1 MQNCGAALFTILA
14 SAERDLLK
22 GDLFEFYAPNV
33 TELCPANASKRYAPT
48 EIAWLGWKYERQ
60 AISHSDISKHIT
72 GQFNN
77 VTVTLSNVDRS
88 VSDWVTFND
97 IEGWRVLIRCV
108 SRSIEDDSIVLGVFR
123 CEKPD
128 EIDNTT
134 VRISAKQDL
143 GSIENDLPW
152 NKIQPKCTVKFKG
165 LECLGGQ
172 LLAEKSAAYQA
183 ATACNR
189 SQQQC
194 AEYANSKAFQGEP
207 FQAVSGN
214 FKVSRNRGGAGG
226 AFLSLLG
233 LGNKRVTA
241 QYSSQQGGSY
251 GRVWPLGLGRTQI
264 ELVPLLYADTGQY
277 LAGQWGIGE
286 GEIQAIL
293 NLRNISAGWANTFQ
307 ALATHRGAYGY
318 DAEQAPQGFFTN
330 QQLYHSHKGYVE
342 ATILGDN
349 PDTGDIAPTLAAT
362 ILWIV
367 IPTWDGSAFSG
378 EGWSD
383 DGVEHVRYLLTET
396 RSLGYNE
403 AWIDDVAA
411 GETLAYCQE
420 PMIDE
425 TGGEDV
431 YVSTAAGVPG
441 TDYKRYRSTGLLDR
455 YYFRKVLG
463 LTTQYSAEREV
474 VYNSYNPAN
483 AVTPVLGT
491 YYRKRYTSNWN
502 LLEPKRAVDFIFK
515 DLLPSFRGYLVTSA
529 QGKLQIRT
537 EKPTITSYVRAD
549 VFPDDTAISVEDA
562 LAWRNLNL
570 PEIFVLVGV
579 GLETSETAKVSS
591 VEFSTEGNS
600 ITLAAGGGAT
610 ASGST
615 LSGGTADT
623 QAFGYVTTSG
633 GSASITIDG
642 ITLSYTANGDDT
654 SGTVAAMLAVMV
666 NADPEL
672 QRYVQAV
679 WTPTLPNQVT
689 IKSKLGTLNLAAGL
703 EFDHNT
709 LETLAHVHLPFADV
723 AMGALSRGNV
733 SQNGYKWPLKSRQS
747 SYNRFTITF
756 NDAPQD
762 YQLTELNEDDE
773 AHQASTNRVNRLE
786 VSGAC
791 VDNYHQANR
800 LVLAARYKY
809 REGNYFGQI
818 QTTDARALLLEEGD
832 VICVTHSNQ
841 PEQRNLLMRVEELQ
855 IAPDHKVSITARLY
869 ADEQFPTSA
878 TERTVPLP
886 TGIGYPSSPPPAISN
901 LVLTNPT
908 AGAINGTFDFGAY
921 LGSQQAKIEIQLPG
935 AVAFT
940 DTGIRVTPDS
950 QNKGA
955 FQITGVTPGLSYVRV
970 TPFSAAG
977 NGPETIGSRDTSPS
991 LAATVEAVSTV
1002 SATLSGGTGAAS
1014 LAATVAAQSA
1024 VAAVLSGGTGSVSLA
1039 ATVEAQSAVTAAFE
1053 TEGFADSEFHF
1064 AARFMALSNDESVV
1078 QLSDES
1084 GNDRHGTQS
1093 TTGARAVFKSNIA
1106 NGQPALLFSAGQ
1118 WYDLPNF
1125 MTSFTEGELFIVIKA
1140 AADPPATSAKSGLLE
1155 MGNDLNAS
1163 HYPFT
1168 DGTIYSDFGTGTRKN
1183 CGNPTPSLANVT
1195 LINIV
1200 SKAGEWT
1207 MRINGAAFYTT
1218 ASNTVAWSATPAI
1231 GRETSGFS
1239 DVYFDGYIFEGAFFS
1254 TERTSGERAD
1264 IVAELAAIYDQ
1275 AW

>member
-1 MQNCGAALFTILA
+1 MQNCGSALFTILA
-14 SAERDLLK
+14 GAERDLLK

-33 TELCPANASKRYAPT
+33 TDLCPANASRRFAAS
-48 EIAWLGWKYERQ
+48 EIAWLSWKYERQ

-77 VTVTLSNVDRS
+77 VSVTLSNVDRS
-88 VSDWVTFND
+88 VSYWTTFYD
-97 IEGWRVLIRCV
+97 IEGWRLLIRCI
-108 SRSIEDDSIVLGVFR
+108 SRSVEDDSIVLGVFR
-123 CEKPD
+123 CERPE

-143 GSIENDLPW
+143 GDIENDLPW
-152 NKIQPKCTVKFKG
+152 NKIQPKCTVGFKKP
-165 LECLGGQ
+165 ECLAGQ
-172 LLAEKSAAYQA
+172 LLIEKSSAYQA
-183 ATACNR
+183 ATTCNK
-189 SQQQC
+189 SIQQC
-194 AEYANSKAFQGEP
+194 DQYGNRKAFQGEP

-286 GEIQAIL
+286 GELQAIL
-293 NLRNISAGWANTFQ
+293 NLRNTSAGWANTFQ

-349 PDTGDIAPTLAAT
+349 PDTGDVAPTLVAT
-362 ILWIV
+362 VLWIK

-378 EGWSD
+378 ENWSD
-383 DGVEHVRYLLTET
+383 DPVEQTRYLLTEV
-396 RSLGYNE
+396 RSLNYNA

-420 PMIDE
+420 PLLDQ

-441 TDYKRYRSTGLLDR
+441 VDYKRYRSTGLLDR

-483 AVTPVLGT
+483 AIAPQLGT

-537 EKPTITSYVRAD
+537 EKPTITSYVRAALA
-549 VFPDDTAISVEDA
+549 VDDTAIAVEDA
-562 LAWRNLNL
+562 LAWRSLNL
-570 PEIFVLVGV
+570 PEIFALVGV
-579 GLETSETAKVSS
+579 GLETSETARVSS

-600 ITLAAGGGAT
+600 ITLAASGGAT
-610 ASGST
+610 ASGAT

-623 QAFGYVTTSG
+623 QAFGYITTSG

-666 NADPEL
+666 NADPDL
-672 QRYVQAV
+672 RRYVQAV
-679 WTPTLPNQVT
+679 WTPALPNQVT

-703 EFDHNT
+703 EFDHDA
-709 LETLAHVHLPFADV
+709 LETLAHVHLPFCDV
-723 AMGALSRGNV
+723 AMGALSRGNIRE
-733 SQNGYKWPLKSRQS
+733 NGYKWPLKGRQS

-773 AHQASTNRVNRLE
+773 DHQETTNRINRLE
-786 VSGAC
+786 ISGAC

-809 REGNYFGQI
+809 RQGNYFGQI
-818 QTTDARALLLEEGD
+818 RTSDARALLLEEGD
-832 VICVTHSNQ
+832 VVCVTHSNQ

-855 IAPDHKVSITARLY
+855 ISADHQILITARLY

-908 AGAINGTFDFGAY
+908 AGAINGAFDFGAY
-921 LGSQQAKIEIQLPG
+921 LGGQQAKVEIQLPG
-935 AVAFT
+935 AAGFV

-950 QNKGA
+950 QNKGS
-955 FQITGVTPGLSYVRV
+955 FQITGVTPGLSYVRI

-977 NGPETIGSRDTSPS
+977 NGPETIGSRDTAPNLAATVEAASTVAAVLS
-991 LAATVEAVSTV
+991 GGTGGSNLAATVEAVSTV
-1002 SATLSGGTGAAS
+1002 DAVLSGGVGAPN
-1014 LAATVAAQSA
+1014 LAATVAAVST
-1024 VAAVLSGGTGSVSLA
+1024 VA
-1039 ATVEAQSAVTAAFE
+1039 AAFE
-1053 TEGFADSEFHF
+1053 TEGFAGSAFHF
-1064 AARFMALSNDESVV
+1064 AARFQALANDASVE

-1084 GNDRHGTQS
+1084 GNDRHATQAVA
-1093 TTGARAVFKSNIA
+1093 GNRATFKENVV
-1106 NGQPALLFSAGQ
+1106 NGQPSFRFTGSQ
-1118 WYDLPNF
+1118 WYNLATF
-1125 MTSFTEGELFIVIKA
+1125 MSGWTEGEIFVVVKL
-1140 AADPPATSAKSGLLE
+1140 AADPPAASAKSGLME
-1155 MGNDLNAS
+1155 FGNNLNVS
-1163 HYPFT
+1163 HYPWT
-1168 DGTIYSDFGTGTRKN
+1168 DGTLYSDWGSATRHN
-1183 CGNPTPSLANVT
+1183 CGNPTPSLAACA

-1200 SKAGEWT
+1200 SRAGEWT
-1207 MRINGAAFYTT
+1207 IRINGTQLYTT
-1218 ASNTVAWSATPAI
+1218 ASNTVQWSSTPAI
-1231 GRETSGFS
+1231 GRETSGFG
-1239 DVYFDGYIFEGAFFS
+1239 DVYFDGDLFEAVGYS
-1254 TERTSGERAD
+1254 TARTSGERAD
-1264 IVAELAAIYDQ
+1264 IVADLAAIYDQ
-1275 AW
+1275 SW

>member
-1 MQNCGAALFTILA
+1 MQNVGAALFSILA
-14 SAERDLLK
+14 SRERDLLK
-22 GDLFEFYAPNV
+22 GDLFEFYLPSV
-33 TELCPANASKRYAPT
+33 TELCPANASRRFATT

-60 AISHSDISKHIT
+60 AITHSEISKHIT
-72 GQFNN
+72 GEFNN
-77 VTVTLSNVDRS
+77 VSVTLSNVDRS
-88 VSDWVTFND
+88 VSDWATIYD
-97 IEGWRVLIRCV
+97 IEGWRLLIRCI
-108 SRSIEDDSIVLGVFR
+108 SRSVEDDSIVLGVFR

-143 GSIENDLPW
+143 GDIENDLPW
-152 NKIQPKCTVKFKG
+152 NKIQPKCTVRFKG

-172 LLAEKSAAYQA
+172 LLAEKSATYQG
-183 ATACNR
+183 ATVCNK

-194 AEYANSKAFQGEP
+194 AEYGNSKAFQGEP

-214 FKVSRNRGGAGG
+214 FKVSRARGGAGG

-251 GRVWPLGLGRTQI
+251 GRYWPLGLGRTQI

-286 GEIQAIL
+286 GALQAIL
-293 NLRNISAGWANTFQ
+293 NLRNVSAGWANSFQ

-318 DAEQAPQGFFTN
+318 DAEQAPQGFFTS

-349 PDTGDIAPTLAAT
+349 PDTGDVAPTLVAT
-362 ILWIV
+362 ILWIK
-367 IPTWDGSAFSG
+367 IPTWDGSSFSG
-378 EGWSD
+378 ENWSD
-383 DGVEHVRYLLTET
+383 DAVEHLRFLLTEP
-396 RSLGYNE
+396 RSLNYNA

-420 PMIDE
+420 PMIDQ

-431 YVSTAAGVPG
+431 YVSTAAGTPG

-474 VYNSYNPAN
+474 AYNTYNPAN
-483 AVTPVLGT
+483 AVTPTLGT

-537 EKPTITSYVRAD
+537 EKPTITSYVRAALAA
-549 VFPDDTAISVEDA
+549 DDTEIPIEDA
-562 LAWRNLNL
+562 LAWRNLNI
-570 PEIFVLVGV
+570 PELFALVGV
-579 GLETSETAKVSS
+579 GLETSETVKISS
-591 VEFSTEGNS
+591 VDFSTEGNS
-600 ITLAAGGGAT
+600 ITLAASGGAT

-615 LSGGTADT
+615 LSGGTTDT

-642 ITLSYTANGDDT
+642 ITLSYAANGDDT

-679 WTPTLPNQVT
+679 WTPALPNQVT
-689 IKSKLGTLNLAAGL
+689 IRSKLGTLNLAAGL
-703 EFDHNT
+703 EFDHDA
-709 LETLAHVHLPFADV
+709 LELLAHIHLPFCDV
-723 AMGALSRGNV
+723 AMGALPCGNI
-733 SQNGYKWPLKSRQS
+733 SENGYKWPLKGRQA
-747 SYNRFTITF
+747 SYNRFTITY

-773 AHQASTNRVNRLE
+773 AHQETTNRINRLE
-786 VSGAC
+786 ISGAC

-809 REGNYFGQI
+809 REGNYFGSI
-818 QTTDARALLLEEGD
+818 RTTDARALLLEEGD

-841 PEQRNLLMRVEELQ
+841 PEQRNLLMRIEELQ
-855 IAPDHKVSITARLY
+855 VSANHQIAITARLY
-869 ADEQFPTSA
+869 ADSQFPTSA
-878 TERTVPLP
+878 TERTVPLV
-886 TGIGYPSSPPPAISN
+886 TGIGYPSSPPPAVSN

-908 AGAINGTFDFGAY
+908 AGAINGTFDFGSY
-921 LGSQQAKIEIQLPG
+921 LGGQQAKIEIQLPG

-977 NGPETIGSRDTSPS
+977 NGPETIGSRDTAPN
-991 LAATVEAVSTV
+991 
-1002 SATLSGGTGAAS
+1002 
-1014 LAATVAAQSA
+1014 LAATVAAQST
-1024 VAAVLSGGTGSVSLA
+1024 VA
-1039 ATVEAQSAVTAAFE
+1039 AAFE
-1053 TEGFADSEFHF
+1053 RQGFAGSALHF
-1064 AARFMALSNDESVV
+1064 AARFQALANDASVT

-1084 GNDRHGTQS
+1084 GNDRHATQS
-1093 TTGARAVFKSNIA
+1093 DPSKRATFKENIA
-1106 NGQPALLFSAGQ
+1106 NGQPAFYFTGSQ
-1118 WYDLPNF
+1118 WYDLATF
-1125 MTSFTEGELFIVIKA
+1125 MSGWTEGEIFLVVKL

-1155 MGNDLNAS
+1155 MGNDLNVS

-1168 DGTIYSDFGTGTRKN
+1168 DGTIYSDWGSSARKN
-1183 CGNPTPSLANVT
+1183 CGNPTPSLASVA
-1195 LINIV
+1195 LINII
-1200 SKAGEWT
+1200 SKSGEWT
-1207 MRINGAAFYTT
+1207 INLNGVQLYTT

-1231 GRETSGFS
+1231 GRETSGFGN
-1239 DVYFDGYIFEGAFFS
+1239 VFLDGWLFEGVLYS
-1254 TERTSGERAD
+1254 TVRSSGQRAD

-1275 AW
+1275 SW